1 MEIEDRIANTE
12 LVVSAGRG
20 GSYSVMIP
28 RLAGRYSVDAEVGVL
43 QKGKAYYVLV
53 WHEWKQE
60 RGRIRESRYHR
71 NYGNR

>member
-28 RLAGRYSVDAEVGVL
+28 RLARRYSVDAEVLRGIL
-43 QKGKAYYVLV
+43 QKGKAYYGMASQGSSYCIGLA
-53 WHEWKQE
+53 
-60 RGRIRESRYHR
+60 
-71 NYGNR
+71 